1 LEALKNMKSKIL
13 GYLCLGL
20 CIHAAGT
27 AWAAD
32 PVPAT
37 GGVLPSGQH
46 SDQLSWQHFIA
57 VITPASKSQVV
68 FETWASDPDIYT
80 PTPHWPTPEQAK
92 HKKLRPGLLQLS
104 KAPHALTAAMIDG
117 QCQPVGDAKAGN
129 FPVAGSTPP
138 PQPIK
143 LTGSQPCYAEEVRRN
158 RPSYDYLTSNGLN
171 TTAGLA
177 KAYQKAKSSDW
188 RVSLPADAVEVKA
201 DWVPVDTIVDWLA
214 ANHVKKTV
222 AQVKAQYY
230 TTVSDGTVYGLVS
243 VHISSKEIPN
253 WVWASF
259 EHQAN
264 PGRCDTMGC
273 YDAFGAVKPKIL
285 PATEAAANGQYGN
298 CAKSPAV
305 AKLFKAAQLDG
316 VWQNYCLKAS
326 QIDFVAKNG
335 EPLMLGDSFTER
347 IAAAVPIRQSSCM
360 ACHASAA
367 VNKDGSPFTTLLSS
381 SPMGNVTLPTDT
393 VSVDFIWG
401 ITNLL
406 KNDGQ

>member
-1 LEALKNMKSKIL
+1 MKSKIL
-13 GYLCLGL
+13 AYLCLGL

-27 AWAAD
+27 AWAAN

-37 GGVLPSGQH
+37 GGVLPSGQNA
-46 SDQLSWQHFIA
+46 DQLSWQHFIA
-57 VITPASKSQVV
+57 AITPASTSQVV

-92 HKKLRPGLLQLS
+92 NKKLRPGLLQLS

-129 FPVAGSTPP
+129 FPIAGSTPP
-138 PQPIK
+138 PQPVK

-171 TTAGLA
+171 TQAGLA

-188 RVSLPADAVEVKA
+188 RVSLPTDAVEVKA
-201 DWVPVDTIVDWLA
+201 DWVPIDTIVDWLA

-230 TTVSDGTVYGLVS
+230 TTVSGGTVYGLIS
-243 VHISSKEIPN
+243 FHISSKEIPN

-273 YDAFGAVKPKIL
+273 YDSFGAVKPKIL
-285 PATEAAANGQYGN
+285 PAAETSANGQYGN
-298 CAKSPAV
+298 CAKTPAV

-335 EPLMLGDSFTER
+335 APLMLGDSFTER

-367 VNKDGSPFTTLLSS
+367 VNKDGSPFRTLLSS
-381 SPMGNVTLPTDT
+381 NPMGNVTLPTDT

-401 ITNLL
+401 IINLL

>member
-1 LEALKNMKSKIL
+1 LEALNNMSSKIL
-13 GYLCLGL
+13 RSLCLGL
-20 CIHAAGT
+20 FIHVAGT
-27 AWAAD
+27 ASAAG

-37 GGVLPSGQH
+37 GGVLPSGEN

-92 HKKLRPGLLQLS
+92 NKKLRPGLLQLS
-104 KAPHALTAAMIDG
+104 KAPHALAATKIDG
-117 QCQPVGDAKAGN
+117 KCGPVSQPKDGN

-138 PQPIK
+138 PQPLK
-143 LTGSQPCYAEEVRRN
+143 LAAPQPCYAEEVRRN
-158 RPSYDYLTSNGLN
+158 RPSYDYLVGNGLN
-171 TTAGLA
+171 TQAGLA
-177 KAYQKAKSSDW
+177 KAYQKAKSSTW
-188 RVSLPADAVEVKA
+188 RVSLPTDSVEVKA
-201 DWVPVDTIVDWLA
+201 DWVPIETIVDWLA

-243 VHISSKEIPN
+243 FHISSKEIPN
-253 WVWASF
+253 WVWSSF
-259 EHQAN
+259 EHQDN

-273 YDAFGAVKPKIL
+273 YDSFGAVKPKIL
-285 PATEAAANGQYGN
+285 PAPTASANGQYGS
-298 CAKSPAV
+298 CAKTPAV

-326 QIDFVAKNG
+326 QIDYVAKNG
-335 EPLMLGDSFTER
+335 EALMLGDSFTER
-347 IAAAVPIRQSSCM
+347 IAAGVPILQSSCM

-367 VNKDGSPFTTLLSS
+367 VNKDGSPFTTLLNTN
-381 SPMGNVTLPTDT
+381 PMGNVTLPTET

-401 ITNLL
+401 VINLL
-406 KNDGQ
+406 Q